1 MVQPIQRIWNPNT
14 QQWEQIAPTKE
25 EFDNLVDSVG
35 TDVSTHKSSIASQ
48 NQLGHVKIGSGINI
62 DAEGKISAQEVD
74 LSNYAQKNGTYSDL
88 RAQGTTKGDVGLG
101 NVDNVKQMPIAGGTF
116 TGIATAQSN
125 TSYTTKQIRNITL
138 STNNPSGGGNG
149 DIWIKYE

>member
-48 NQLGHVKIGSGINI
+48 NNK
-62 DAEGKISAQEVD
+62 KKEVD
-74 LSNYAQKNGTYSDL
+74 
-88 RAQGTTKGDVGLG
+88 
-101 NVDNVKQMPIAGGTF
+101 F
-116 TGIATAQSN
+116 
-125 TSYTTKQIRNITL
+125 
-138 STNNPSGGGNG
+138 
-149 DIWIKYE
+149 